1 MKIPD
6 EFMQTNEEYNSSRRG
21 SVDVA
26 AFKVKIQ
33 FTAKMN
39 FDIYTATHKILDG
52 AVIKSLQWRNFKP

>member
-1 MKIPD
+1 MMKIPD

-26 AFKVKIQ
+26 AFKVKIH

-39 FDIYTATHKILDG
+39 FDIYSALSNSRAGWNKRAG
-52 AVIKSLQWRNFKP
+52 WNFVRK